1 MKLRQ
6 LRPKLASNILIVIV
20 YQSKTSPHSGK
31 HHMIQ
36 IEFMPHQAGHRV
48 LIFAT
53 DTQEVWYSIDLL
65 SLLLRATYKW
75 RNAWSCS
82 KYWDVL
88 FGSRRSIFTFRIR
101 YKKPIIDVF
110 VVNCSPVIQ
119 GGQNSL
125 RKSSDSI
132 FLATCFIGITFS
144 RRKPASVYTR

>member
-36 IEFMPHQAGHRV
+36 IWIYAPPGWPQS
-48 LIFAT
+48 
-53 DTQEVWYSIDLL
+53 TQEVWYSIDLL